1 MVKAAGEQLTSRPTA
16 TAPVVDSTQIP
27 PLAIHA
33 DPNRLG
39 FQSSQKIRAGKLNPL
54 IGIENFRPPM
64 LLHGLAQ
71 RRHAEIRIHRN
82 RHPPR
87 QEPGG

>member
-39 FQSSQKIRAGKLNPL
+39 FLSSQLGFLSSQKVRAGT
-54 IGIENFRPPM
+54 FDT
-64 LLHGLAQ
+64 
-71 RRHAEIRIHRN
+71 
-82 RHPPR
+82 
-87 QEPGG
+87 